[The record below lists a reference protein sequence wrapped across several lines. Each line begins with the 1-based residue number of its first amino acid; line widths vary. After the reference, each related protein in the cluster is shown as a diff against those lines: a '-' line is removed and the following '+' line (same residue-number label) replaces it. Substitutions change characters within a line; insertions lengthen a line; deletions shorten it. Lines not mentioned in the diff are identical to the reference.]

1 MAQESDRNILT
12 TNNELIERD
21 FPARPNAPALAQAAH
36 FVREHWLKLMA
47 VSGLALTPCFWH
59 REIVADDLG
68 SHLYNAWLAQLIRR
82 GQAPGL
88 WLAHQWTNV
97 LLDFL
102 LSGLGSAFGFRVAE
116 KIAVSLAVLIFF
128 WGTFA
133 LASAVAR
140 RASWFLLPCIA
151 LAAYGWT
158 FHMGFFN
165 YYLSLGL
172 SFFSLAIFWRGR
184 GWERLVA
191 LAMAPL
197 VAVAHP
203 LGFFWLL
210 GAGLYIGLA
219 AKPPRR
225 YQFLLFLAAI
235 AMILGLRYYLVHH
248 YITAPATK
256 PFYFFNGADQLFLF
270 GERYRIPEL
279 ALIAFA
285 LISLAVDVVRRRR
298 EAGLWEYY
306 AIPLQ
311 LYLLVELAVP
321 LFPGGVRFPHHAA
334 PIALLTERVTS
345 VSIVLGCCLLGAMRP
360 SRWHL
365 VGSAAIAALFF
376 SFVYQDTAAINKME
390 AQIVQLVRELP
401 PRQRVMGTILPPPDS
416 RVMIQ
421 HILDRACIGHCFDY
435 GNYEPSAEV
444 FRVRATPGNPYVL
457 SDYDEATSME
467 EGEYTVQPEDLPV
480 FQIYQCSL
488 DGAKLCIHALEA
500 GENNDSLGIHPDE

>member
-1 MAQESDRNILT
+1 
-12 TNNELIERD
+12 
-21 FPARPNAPALAQAAH
+21 
-36 FVREHWLKLMA
+36 
-47 VSGLALTPCFWH
+47 
-59 REIVADDLG
+59 
-68 SHLYNAWLAQLIRR
+68 
-82 GQAPGL
+82 
-88 WLAHQWTNV
+88 
-97 LLDFL
+97 
-102 LSGLGSAFGFRVAE
+102 
-116 KIAVSLAVLIFF
+116 
-128 WGTFA
+128 
-133 LASAVAR
+133 
-140 RASWFLLPCIA
+140 
-151 LAAYGWT
+151 
-158 FHMGFFN
+158 MGFFN

-191 LAMAPL
+191 IAMAPL

-203 LGFFWLL
+203 LGFFWLV
-210 GAGLYIGLA
+210 GAALYVGLA
-219 AKPPRR
+219 AKTPRR
-225 YQFLLFLAAI
+225 YQFLFFLAAV
-235 AMILGLRYYLVHH
+235 AMILGLRYYLLHH

-256 PFYFFNGADQLFLF
+256 PFHFFNGADQLVLF

-285 LISLAVDVVRRRR
+285 LISLAVDLVRRRR
-298 EAGLWEYY
+298 EPGLSEYF

-334 PIALLTERVTS
+334 PIALLTERLTS
-345 VSIVLGCCLLGAMRP
+345 VSIALGCCLLGAMRP

-376 SFVYQDTAAINKME
+376 SFVYQDTATVNKME
-390 AQIVQLVRELP
+390 AQIGQLVGKLP
-401 PRQRVMGTILPPPDS
+401 PGQRVTGTILPPPDS

-421 HILDRACIGHCFDY
+421 HILDRACIGHCFEY

-457 SDYDEATSME
+457 SDYDEATSTE

-488 DGAKLCIHALEA
+488 SGTELCIHSLEA
-500 GENNDSLGIHPDE
+500 GENNDRLGVHPEE